1 MNDMTEQD
9 AKKATLKLKMQEK
22 QLQVVTALINRS
34 SGYAKTQ
41 AEASEARLTEEIAS
55 LKEQL
60 KLAPPASKKKTQV
73 KPVKV
78 VKTKVKAAAPATK
91 AKSKASSPAKSKA
104 KAASKKSK

>member
-1 MNDMTEQD
+1 MSDMTEQG

-22 QLQVVTALINRS
+22 QLQVVKALINRS

-41 AEASEARLTEEIAS
+41 AQASEARLTEEIAS

-60 KLAPPASKKKTQV
+60 ESAPPPAKKKTQV

-78 VKTKVKAAAPATK
+78 VKTKVKAAAPAK